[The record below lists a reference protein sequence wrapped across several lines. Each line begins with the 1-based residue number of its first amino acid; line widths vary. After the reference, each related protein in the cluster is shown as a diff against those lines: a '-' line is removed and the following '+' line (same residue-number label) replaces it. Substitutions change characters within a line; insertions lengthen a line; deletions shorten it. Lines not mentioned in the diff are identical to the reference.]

1 MTSYAILV
9 FFLFQGIAMA
19 GGAMLAGHLL
29 SPKTPRTPFQQ
40 AAYECG
46 NPTIGPTRVRFRAG
60 YYLFALLFLVFDVET
75 LLLFP
80 AVAFVSRALRG
91 EEAGVPVSLMLA
103 ELGVFVFVLL
113 AGLAYAWRKGAL
125 KWD

>member
-9 FFLFQGIAMA
+9 FFLFLGIAMA

-80 AVAFVSRALRG
+80 AVAKNGPLPRKTFSMG
-91 EEAGVPVSLMLA
+91 EANEKRYYMEARLIVNP
-103 ELGVFVFVLL
+103 
-113 AGLAYAWRKGAL
+113 
-125 KWD
+125 